1 MTHQDQLTE
10 QEFQAATRH
19 LDALVQE
26 FEALPYP
33 KVQEDVFDLLQT
45 VDALHRA
52 GLGRLIS
59 FLRDHGQ
66 SDLVERAAMDPIIG
80 TLLLLYDLVPAE
92 ELTQLVAMPQRTA
105 PRLDV
110 IPLIQVSH
118 EPKRT
123 LRRPIFKPVARL
135 EDLPIGTMKAFDVD
149 SMRILLA
156 NVAGEIYAVHNT
168 CPGSAAPLDM
178 GSFSPPIVVCPWHNE
193 AYDIRT
199 GKRVDGTAGPS
210 LAVLPIAIVDGSI
223 QLAINTVADAA
234 VPVRQ

>member
-1 MTHQDQLTE
+1 MTHADQLTE
-10 QEFQAATRH
+10 QEFQAAALH

-26 FEALPYP
+26 FEVLPYP
-33 KVQEDVFDLLQT
+33 AVQERVFDLLQT
-45 VDALHRA
+45 VDTIHRA
-52 GLGRLIS
+52 ALRQLID

-66 SDLVERAAMDPIIG
+66 SDLVERAAEDPIIG

-105 PRLDV
+105 PGLDI

-118 EPKRT
+118 APKRA

-135 EDLPIGTMKAFDVD
+135 EDVPIGTMKAFDVD
-149 SMRILLA
+149 SVRILLA
-156 NVAGEIYAVHNT
+156 NVAGEVYAVHNT
-168 CPGSAAPLDM
+168 CPGSAAPLDL

-199 GKRVDGTAGPS
+199 GKRVDGTSGPS

-223 QLAINTVADAA
+223 QLAINAVADTA
-234 VPVRQ
+234 VPIRQ